1 MVKYGLIMEKKR
13 GEERK
18 NISDILQ
25 NIQIY
30 NIVINKKNC
39 ISRNLLIFILT
50 FNTLQT
56 IKIEKLIIKTTRNIT
71 KNNLIAFSIRRVG
84 FLVSKTC
91 FELYS
96 KIINA
101 KIGCKM

>member
-1 MVKYGLIMEKKR
+1 MVKYGLIM
-13 GEERK
+13 ERK

-50 FNTLQT
+50 FNTLQS
-56 IKIEKLIIKTTRNIT
+56 IIKNRKINY
-71 KNNLIAFSIRRVG
+71 KNNP
-84 FLVSKTC
+84 
-91 FELYS
+91 
-96 KIINA
+96 
-101 KIGCKM
+101 